1 MDAHLLYWSF
11 ALLNMT
17 AIVGLAVQGVRCAR
31 RRELARHARAMR
43 GAGLLVALFL
53 ASYVVKLA
61 VLGREDRGS
70 WSPGAVGLLRFHE
83 LCVLVML
90 VAGSAALAL
99 GRTLRRSRAFS
110 GAASD
115 PEAPPALVRR
125 HHLAGRAA
133 VAGALLGAATAVLVL
148 AGMYSRAGL
157 VEVPALAGLAA
168 PARAD

>member
-17 AIVGLAVQGVRCAR
+17 AIVGLAVHGVRCAR
-31 RRELARHARAMR
+31 RRELVRHARSMR

-53 ASYVVKLA
+53 VSYVVKLA

-90 VAGSAALAL
+90 VAGSVALGL

-110 GAASD
+110 GEAAD
-115 PEAPPALVRR
+115 PEAPPRLVRR

-133 VAGALLGAATAVLVL
+133 VAGALLGVATAALVL

-157 VEVPALAGLAA
+157 VEAPALAEVVA